1 MLPGLLLWLLPAAF
15 MLHDA
20 EEAVFLPGW
29 LRRNRDALA
38 RRFPRISRRLLP
50 RLEHLTALRFA
61 AMAAEELILLT
72 AVTAYAVSTGNCY
85 PWLALFLA
93 FGIHLLLHLVQW
105 IAVGRY
111 VPVVATSLIGLVY
124 CGWGIHVLKNSRLF
138 TLREAVLCAVAG
150 CVAAGVNLLLL
161 HRLAGRR
168 R

>member
-20 EEAVFLPGW
+20 EEALFLPGW
-29 LRRNRDALA
+29 LGRNRERLA

-50 RLEHLTALRFA
+50 RLERLTSVRFA
-61 AMAAEELILLT
+61 LMAVEELLLLLG
-72 AVTAYAVSTGNCY
+72 VTAYALFGGNLY

-111 VPVVATSLIGLVY
+111 IPLSASSLVGLVY
-124 CGWGIHVLKNSRLF
+124 CGWGIHVLINSRLF
-138 TLREAVLCAVAG
+138 TLREAVLCAAAG
-150 CVAAGVNLLLL
+150 CIVAALNLLLL

-168 R
+168 G